1 MAVRRVG
8 VVWGLVAFGVLA
20 VIPANAMAEGAAPTS
35 TTLVSHA
42 ALEAFV
48 AQAQRGISGTFSATY
63 RLSQGP
69 ATTGTV
75 VLSQEA
81 PARRQVLTGSRG
93 TWAFRF
99 SDTAGYD
106 SQWIERGSTAWD
118 CWRGPGAT
126 AWTCS
131 GPGQFHTVNG
141 YLLAIEPYVPGDI
154 EGDISALSS
163 ALTKSAP
170 AVVKRIV
177 RQAQLFD
184 STSAAFGALRCL
196 SIDGTT
202 TCLDRSGVVVSRT
215 GGSFWTSITL
225 VDHSSRV
232 SKSAFVPMAPSSSSG
247 KNFAVLTQPYF
258 G

>member
-1 MAVRRVG
+1 MRRAS
-8 VVWGLVAFGVLA
+8 VVWSIVALGVLA
-20 VIPANAMAEGAAPTS
+20 IIPANATAGGASSPSSAR
-35 TTLVSHA
+35 VASHA

-48 AQAQRGISGTFSATY
+48 SMGQRGISGTFSETY
-63 RLSQGP
+63 RLVQGLV
-69 ATTGTV
+69 TTGTV
-75 VLSQEA
+75 VISQEA
-81 PARRQVLTGSRG
+81 PARGQVLAGGSG

-99 SDTAGYD
+99 SDTAGYA

-118 CWRGPGAT
+118 CWRGPSASR
-126 AWTCS
+126 WTCS

-141 YLLAIEPYVPGDI
+141 YLLAIQPYVPGDI
-154 EGDISALSS
+154 EGDISALAS

-170 AVVKRIV
+170 VVVKKIV

-184 STSAAFGALRCL
+184 STSATFGALRCL
-196 SIDGTT
+196 SVDGTT
-202 TCLDRSGVVVSRT
+202 TCLDRSGVVVSQT

-225 VDHSSRV
+225 VHRSSRV
-232 SKSAFVPMAPSSSSG
+232 PKSAFVPMAPSSSLG